1 MLLILSGSPNRKVK
15 LKKRKGKSSGLMARS
30 KEQLLVSVRLVL
42 FLALPSLPGQ
52 VQAASAFIITYF
64 IELYC
69 FFKVIIS
76 MATRRC
82 SRHQGGMTVT
92 VELGMSTDK
101 GRGERSGGIKNF
113 EGKGVGWTWKSTKD
127 ILILNSRSWK
137 FLICSCLLSQ
147 ANIVAVFIFLTVKRK
162 YR

>member
-1 MLLILSGSPNRKVK
+1 
-15 LKKRKGKSSGLMARS
+15 
-30 KEQLLVSVRLVL
+30 
-42 FLALPSLPGQ
+42 
-52 VQAASAFIITYF
+52 
-64 IELYC
+64 
-69 FFKVIIS
+69 
-76 MATRRC
+76 
-82 SRHQGGMTVT
+82 MTVT